1 MVNRNEYMAHHS
13 SHLEGPMYLCTCMF
27 GGSLSVMQ
35 LTGRSGLVSRTSIS
49 VGVML
54 FGECHVSDLSVNTS
68 A

>member
-1 MVNRNEYMAHHS
+1 MVNRNEHMAHHS
-13 SHLEGPMYLCTCMF
+13 RHLEGPMYLCTLHVWWQPV
-27 GGSLSVMQ
+27 SDAA
-35 LTGRSGLVSRTSIS
+35 TGRSGLVSRTSIS